1 MEVDKFS
8 EIEETISFYT
18 RNDFAIIN
26 CLLADDMDDL
36 WNSARVAYND
46 NKAILKEFEDGVRE
60 ITSSYDRKWIHILQG
75 RLIEKLDDELDD
87 EAKEKIIK
95 NAKNDISNIFSAM
108 SPAGEALKL
117 YRTAWVTNSIETD
130 HVYPY
135 AHQHQSLLLE
145 TGTVT
150 EIKIISSTSL
160 TPYREDDE
168 IACDYYRYEIL
179 VPKNGLVLKL
189 DQFECHNEEGEVL
202 LPPMKCKVNNIHPSG
217 KKRCRGIIELEY
229 IERLPINI

>member
-1 MEVDKFS
+1 MEGEKFS
-8 EIEETISFYT
+8 AIEETISFYT

-26 CLLADDMDDL
+26 CLLTDNIDDL
-36 WNSARVAYND
+36 WDSALVAYND
-46 NKAILKEFEDGVRE
+46 NQGILKEFEEGVRK
-60 ITSSYDRKWIHILQG
+60 ITSLYDKKWIHILQG
-75 RLIEKLDDELDD
+75 RLIEKLDDD
-87 EAKEKIIK
+87 AKERIIRT
-95 NAKNDISNIFSAM
+95 AHNDISNIFSAM
-108 SPAGEALKL
+108 NPAGETLKL
-117 YRTAWVTNSIETD
+117 YRTAWVSDSIVTD

-202 LPPMKCKVNNIHPSG
+202 LTPMKCKVNHIHPSD

-229 IERLPINI
+229 LERLPINL